1 MSFYYANVR
10 IITEPN
16 KLDCVTFN
24 INTTQFAL
32 CQQESI
38 HVRWDANC
46 FVIHHH
52 KTKLTPN
59 YSPKISTPENATN
72 GNSP

>member
-1 MSFYYANVR
+1 MLTILFPFKSPYYFY
-10 IITEPN
+10 
-16 KLDCVTFN
+16 
-24 INTTQFAL
+24 INTTHFAL

-38 HVRWDANC
+38 HGRWDANC
-46 FVIHHH
+46 FVIHH

-59 YSPKISTPENATN
+59 YSPKISTPENETN